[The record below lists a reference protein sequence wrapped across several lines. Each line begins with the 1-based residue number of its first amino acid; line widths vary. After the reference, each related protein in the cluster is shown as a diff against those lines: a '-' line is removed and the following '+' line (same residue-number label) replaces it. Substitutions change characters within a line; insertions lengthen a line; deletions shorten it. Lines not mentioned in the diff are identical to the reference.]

1 MRSKYPKLSRVQR
14 LYLDRNVV
22 TVGII
27 LGVYV
32 MLMICMLGTFRSM
45 QEGVKLD
52 VSEEGTLL
60 ELSLGE

>member
-52 VSEEGTLL
+52 VPEEGPLL